1 MYDGYFGLPPWALT
15 PTCQITVGLIFKRLL
30 CFHYNILEEKNN
42 VFYKMFAII
51 FNTLGDASHRIPP
64 QKKRPQLFKVVCCRF
79 PIFSYFYR
87 YFTRSF

>member
-51 FNTLGDASHRIPP
+51 FNTLGRCFAQNSTT
-64 QKKRPQLFKVVCCRF
+64 KKRPQLFKVCRHF